1 MLDHE
6 RVTVAERHAAAVP
19 IGARHPVT
27 ALRKVAALPRVG
39 LGGRVTGAAHDG
51 SAVVL
56 VAVGI
61 TETQRPLC
69 AAPVVCAAVTE
80 IPGRIV

>member
-1 MLDHE
+1 VLDHE
-6 RVTVAERHAAAVP
+6 GVAVAERHAAAVP
-19 IGARHPVT
+19 IGAHHPIA

-61 TETQRPLC
+61 TEPETPLS

-80 IPGRIV
+80 IPRRIV